1 MKKFVISEQ
10 DLDDLRVYI
19 RDVDKKV
26 ENLDASNADS
36 VNNLLYEI
44 DNIYFYYG
52 MNEDDEPND
61 IGRKYEEIRDRIY
74 ADNCLN

>member
-1 MKKFVISEQ
+1 
-10 DLDDLRVYI
+10 
-19 RDVDKKV
+19 
-26 ENLDASNADS
+26 
-36 VNNLLYEI
+36 
-44 DNIYFYYG
+44 